1 MIRVYFVRV
10 DGKNVMLEG
19 DGKAFPSA
27 REAREY
33 FKKYYNTTKIELG
46 YEQRD
51 EE

>member
-10 DGKNVMLEG
+10 DGKNVTLEG
-19 DGKAFPSA
+19 GGKAFPSTW
-27 REAREY
+27 EAREY
-33 FKKYYNTTKIELG
+33 FKKYYNTTKIELI

>member
-1 MIRVYFVRV
+1 MIKVYFVRV

-19 DGKAFPSA
+19 NGKAFISTRA
-27 REAREY
+27 AREY
-33 FKKYYNTTKIELG
+33 YKEYYNATKIELG